1 MTDSARQAYRTYM
14 RNYMQK
20 YRSKNRDK
28 VREQAKEWR
37 AANPERMKMYRER
50 YWQRKAEG

>member
-1 MTDSARQAYRTYM
+1 MTEEARQAQRTYM
-14 RNYMQK
+14 KNYMRA
-20 YRSKNRDK
+20 YRSRNKEK
-28 VREQAKEWR
+28 VKEQAKEWR